1 VVAVPRSTRAIAAAG
16 LTLAASF
23 GLLALVPLEPFRE
36 FAFAMFIGILLDA
49 FVVRSLL
56 VPCLVALVG
65 RRSGWPSRQLEPAP
79 AAAAAAH
86 AGSSPPEGGS

>member
-1 VVAVPRSTRAIAAAG
+1 
-16 LTLAASF
+16 
-23 GLLALVPLEPFRE
+23 
-36 FAFAMFIGILLDA
+36 MFVGILLDA

-79 AAAAAAH
+79 AAAASARAPAA
-86 AGSSPPEGGS
+86 GPPPAEPRP